1 MTLATQLQKWSRW
14 GGRSVLFLGFT
25 AAVILLVLWLAGKFA
40 PKVSLEPRVAD
51 STVTAIRGRVESVRN
66 VPLPRYESAVG
77 TIRAVHETTIGSK
90 LLARVVEVNLKAGQQ
105 VKVDEPLVRL
115 DDTDLQAKLKQAQA
129 AVTAA
134 EAIQA
139 QAVVEKRRAAQ
150 LRESKA
156 ISNQEY
162 ERSARA
168 LETAEADLL
177 RAREVVKEVQ
187 ATLDWATVR
196 APIDGTVI
204 DKKVDVGD
212 TVTPGQPLVTL
223 FDPTR
228 MQLVASV
235 RESLALRLKAG
246 DPIDVRVDGLG
257 KDCTGTISEIV
268 PEAQAASRTFQVKV
282 TGPCPTGIYT
292 GMFGRILIPLGQQE
306 VPVIPAAAVRQV
318 GQVELVDVAFNGGAR
333 RRAVRTGRRFDA
345 DFNVIGDVSESDRLA
360 YVEVLSG
367 LNPQERIVVPDNQL
381 APQETS
387 HE

>member
-177 RAREVVKEVQ
+177 CAAR
-187 ATLDWATVR
+187 W
-196 APIDGTVI
+196 
-204 DKKVDVGD
+204 
-212 TVTPGQPLVTL
+212 
-223 FDPTR
+223 
-228 MQLVASV
+228 
-235 RESLALRLKAG
+235 
-246 DPIDVRVDGLG
+246 
-257 KDCTGTISEIV
+257 
-268 PEAQAASRTFQVKV
+268 
-282 TGPCPTGIYT
+282 
-292 GMFGRILIPLGQQE
+292 
-306 VPVIPAAAVRQV
+306 
-318 GQVELVDVAFNGGAR
+318 
-333 RRAVRTGRRFDA
+333 
-345 DFNVIGDVSESDRLA
+345 
-360 YVEVLSG
+360 
-367 LNPQERIVVPDNQL
+367 
-381 APQETS
+381 
-387 HE
+387 